1 VSIRVLHYSDI
12 ENAYDEPGRV
22 GKVASVLRARRT
34 PETVVVG
41 SGDNTGPG
49 VLSLVTDGRVS
60 IPFFERVSP
69 DVETFGNHDLD
80 HGLPGTR
87 SIVDESP
94 QTWVNANLHHDGDRL
109 GADVGTVPSTV
120 IDANGYQVGVTG
132 VVTPDLP
139 EITPAVDGVTVGDPT
154 DAAQQAVDRLR
165 DQGVDAVIVLAHI
178 WEDTELAAAVDADL
192 VASGHVH
199 DARTT
204 TVGDTVV
211 TRPGSG
217 GHVVYEI
224 ELGDDPSVKRHE
236 VTKAPADAPTVQTLQ
251 TLAEE
256 EGLTEP
262 VSTVAEPIERGKHET
277 LGGESRIGNLV
288 TDAYRYVTGADVGLQ
303 NGGGIRTGPPL
314 SGEITVGDLIGIVPF
329 EEDVVVAE
337 LSGEELRS
345 ILREGSAAV
354 HEIGD
359 PWWWNAH
366 VSGVEAVWNRAERT
380 FERLHV
386 GGRPIDPDATYTLA
400 TSEYLLTTSLE
411 FPTLTE
417 SHRIR
422 AAGRQ
427 YDALVAYAQDQELDP
442 EIEDRLVRRE
452 IDCLPSETAATD
464 D

>member
-12 ENAYDEPGRV
+12 ENAYDEPERV
-22 GKVASVLRARRT
+22 GQLASVLRARQSS
-34 PETVVVG
+34 ETVVVG

-49 VLSLVTDGRVS
+49 VLSLTTDGRVS
-60 IPFFERVSP
+60 IPFFERISS

-80 HGLPGTR
+80 HGIAGTR
-87 SIVDESP
+87 SVVDESP
-94 QTWVNANLHHDGDRL
+94 QTWVNANLFHGGDRL
-109 GADVGTVPSTV
+109 GTEVGAVPTTVVEADGHR
-120 IDANGYQVGVTG
+120 IGVTG

-139 EITPAVDGVTVGDPT
+139 EITPAVSNVTVEDPI
-154 DAAQQAVDRLR
+154 DAARESTDRLR
-165 DQGVDAVIVLAHI
+165 ECGVDAVVVLAHV
-178 WEDTELAAAVDADL
+178 WDDTDLAAAVDADL

-204 TVGDTVV
+204 TVGETVV

-224 ELGDDPSVKRHE
+224 ELGDDPAVTRHE
-236 VTKAPADAPTVQTLQ
+236 VAKAPADAPTVEMLQ

-262 VSTVAEPIERGKHET
+262 VSTISQPIQRGKHET

-314 SGEITVGDLIGIVPF
+314 SGTITVGDLIGIVPF
-329 EEDVVVAE
+329 EEDVVVVE
-337 LSGEELRS
+337 LTGEELRS
-345 ILREGSAAV
+345 VLREGSGAV
-354 HEIGD
+354 LDIGD
-359 PWWWNAH
+359 TWWWNAH
-366 VSGVEAVWNRAERT
+366 VSGVEAVWNRPERS
-380 FERLHV
+380 FERLQV
-386 GGRPIDPDATYTLA
+386 GGEPIDHDATYSLA
-400 TSEYLLTTSLE
+400 TSEYLLTTALE

-417 SHRIR
+417 AHRVR

-427 YDALVAYAQDQELDP
+427 YDALVTYARDRDIAP
-442 EIEDRLVRRE
+442 EVEGRLVRHEVDRFPGE
-452 IDCLPSETAATD
+452 RVPTD